1 MGNETENM
9 WRGGEEWRKETH
21 LCASSPPL
29 ILIMVLWI
37 EEKEMMVRVRKKWE
51 K

>member
-1 MGNETENM
+1 MGNETEDM

-21 LCASSPPL
+21 LCAFSPPL

>member
-1 MGNETENM
+1 MGNETEDA
-9 WRGGEEWRKETH
+9 WRGGEKWRKETH
-21 LCASSPPL
+21 LYPSSPPL
-29 ILIMVLWI
+29 ILIMVLLI